1 MKKNKKRSIICA
13 GVCAMALAGMSLTSY
28 ADTETTGTAEE
39 RMMGQPEDDGSVTAK
54 IVSADSSSI
63 TVYLSEQPEHNGEA
77 TQQDGDATPPEKP
90 ADADDTAQLPEI
102 TDGTMPE
109 RPEGDGQQGGH
120 GMMMNFSEETTT
132 LTLTDDTVITKGMEQ
147 ESASVS
153 DLTADTIVRI
163 VTDGDTVVS
172 ISVMDM
178 EMPAAAEAE

>member
-1 MKKNKKRSIICA
+1 
-13 GVCAMALAGMSLTSY
+13 MALAGMSLTSY

-39 RMMGQPEDDGSVTAK
+39 RMMEQPEDDGSVTAK

-109 RPEGDGQQGGH
+109 RPEGDGQRGGQG
-120 GMMMNFSEETTT
+120 MMNFSEETTT
-132 LTLTDDTVITKGMEQ
+132 LTLTDDTVITKGIEQ
-147 ESASVS
+147 ESVSVS

-163 VTDGDTVVS
+163 VTDGDNVVS

-178 EMPAAAEAE
+178 EMPAVAEAE